1 MTHHTVIMCQKIK
14 ADFVYINSFKNI
26 IIIKN
31 ILQNTWTKPLY
42 NYHHRPL
49 FCFFFLTGISAL
61 SVTIYL
67 LSEQIIKQG

>member
-1 MTHHTVIMCQKIK
+1 MCQKIK

-42 NYHHRPL
+42 IIIISL
-49 FCFFFLTGISAL
+49 FFAIFFLTGISAL

-67 LSEQIIKQG
+67 LSEQIIKKG

>member
-1 MTHHTVIMCQKIK
+1 MCQKIK

-42 NYHHRPL
+42 IIIIGL
-49 FCFFFLTGISAL
+49 FFAFFFSQEL
-61 SVTIYL
+61 VP
-67 LSEQIIKQG
+67 

>member
-1 MTHHTVIMCQKIK
+1 MCQKIK

-42 NYHHRPL
+42 IIIIGL
-49 FCFFFLTGISAL
+49 FFAFFFLTGISAL

-67 LSEQIIKQG
+67 LSEQIIKKG

>member
-1 MTHHTVIMCQKIK
+1 MCQKIK

-42 NYHHRPL
+42 IIIICL
-49 FCFFFLTGISAL
+49 FFAFFFLTGISAL

-67 LSEQIIKQG
+67 LSEQIIKKG

>member
-1 MTHHTVIMCQKIK
+1 MCQKIK

-42 NYHHRPL
+42 IIIISL
-49 FCFFFLTGISAL
+49 FFAIFFLTGISAL

-67 LSEQIIKQG
+67 LSEQNIKKG